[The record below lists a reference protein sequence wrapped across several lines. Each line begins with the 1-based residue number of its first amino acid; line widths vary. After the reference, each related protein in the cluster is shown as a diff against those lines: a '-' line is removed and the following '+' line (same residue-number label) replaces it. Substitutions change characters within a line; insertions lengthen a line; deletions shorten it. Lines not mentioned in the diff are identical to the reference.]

1 MTFGELINI
10 LGIYKSQSQ
19 STRQVKITWIDEYFP
34 WWEMKVVTDGG
45 VGIVKRYRDEDGIF
59 DGTVMLED
67 FTYYSVEDNMD
78 KLPIIINKY
87 NKFFAT
93 IFEDKYFQENFDNSI
108 LE

>member
-10 LGIYKSQSQ
+10 LGIYKSRAQ
-19 STRQVKITWIDEYFP
+19 STRQVKITWINEYFP
-34 WWEMKVVTDGG
+34 WWEMKIITDGG
-45 VGIVKRYRDEDGIF
+45 VGIVKRYRDEDGVF
-59 DGTVMLED
+59 DGTVELGSGK
-67 FTYYSVEDNMD
+67 YYEVNNDMD